1 MTPVKKIQEKN
12 REKYTQK
19 IINSKWKTPFEYQF
33 KYLNTFHGGKILI
46 SNKDVEV
53 NRETGSNFISP
64 VAWTYSSSDTNQK
77 LLEIFNLRP
86 LLKQSH

>member
-1 MTPVKKIQEKN
+1 MKKIQEKN

-19 IINSKWKTPFEYQF
+19 IINSRWKTPFEYQF
-33 KYLNTFHGGKILI
+33 NYLNTFHGGKILI

-64 VAWTYSSSDTNQK
+64 LAWTYSSSDTNQK